1 MHKAFLVATWVFT
14 AVAASGLRPTVNINN
29 GTVVGVDLP
38 QFGQSLF
45 LGIPYAQPPVGDLRL
60 RPPRSI
66 NTSFGQLD
74 ASAYGPHCWSA
85 FTTGIDDNTP
95 FNNSEDCLTLNVIR
109 PHGLFENTPVP
120 VLVWIHGGGLT
131 TGGSA
136 DLRYNGTYLVQA
148 SVANGNPIIFV
159 SINYRLA
166 SLGFLGGKAL
176 AEEGSLNLGLRDQRL
191 ALHWVQENIA
201 NFGGDPK
208 KVTIHGE
215 SVWFKIVL
223 HVLSHVDLC
232 LTVGGSSVHA
242 QIIAY
247 AGRDDKLFNQAI
259 VQSDTWNGNF
269 SLPDASIYQATYDSL
284 LAETNC
290 TNSSGSAQ
298 LSCIRT
304 LPIDR
309 FRQSSVG
316 VTGMLFDG
324 DFLNV
329 PGVMPAYRAGNWV
342 KVPFL
347 VGSNTDEGRTF
358 APSGANT
365 TADVEAIMG
374 LLVPAEHISEALE
387 LYPDVPGLGCPFN
400 TGDFQLDPVQNGIF
414 ATPGAQNKR
423 VAAFVGDVLTAAGPR
438 WLAQE
443 ISSQVPF
450 WKYRFNHQPYAVTF
464 GVEDY
469 IGHFVEVAYV
479 FNSQNNDTDFWIKN
493 QFHATYLGAG
503 APIADR
509 FLGVSMSRAWASF
522 AATGDPNNANVSSKL
537 HWPKYSEGGENM
549 VWQTQGSVIEKDK
562 FREEGM
568 KFIMDKVFF

>member
-1 MHKAFLVATWVFT
+1 MNKAFFLVTLFST
-14 AVAASGLRPTVNINN
+14 AVVSLQPTVNIDN

-66 NTSFGQLD
+66 NASFGELD
-74 ASAYGPHCWSA
+74 ASAYGAHCWSA
-85 FTTGIDDNTP
+85 FTTGIDDNSP
-95 FNNSEDCLTLNVIR
+95 FINSEDCLTLNVIR
-109 PHGLFENTPVP
+109 PHGISDEAPVP
-120 VLVWIHGGGLT
+120 VLVWIHGGGL
-131 TGGSA
+131 A

-148 SVANGNPIIFV
+148 SVANGKPIVFV

-176 AEEGSLNLGLRDQRL
+176 AEDGSLNLGLRDQRL

-201 NFGGDPK
+201 KFGGNPN

-215 SVWFKIVL
+215 RRA
-223 HVLSHVDLC
+223 LS
-232 LTVGGSSVHA
+232 GGTSVHA

-247 AGRDDKLFNQAI
+247 SGRDDKLFNQAI
-259 VQSDTWNGNF
+259 VQSDPWGGNF
-269 SLPDASIYQATYDSL
+269 SLPDFSIYQATYDSL
-284 LAETNC
+284 LTNTDC
-290 TNSSGSAQ
+290 SSTGNSSESAQ
-298 LSCIRT
+298 LSCIRA
-304 LPIDR
+304 LPIDQ
-309 FRQSSVG
+309 FRQFSVG
-316 VTGMLFDG
+316 YTGMLIDG

-329 PGVMPAYRAGNWV
+329 EGILPAYLAGKWV
-342 KVPFL
+342 KVAFL

-365 TADVEAIMG
+365 TADVEFYIG
-374 LLVPAEHISEALE
+374 LAVPAEHLDEALR
-387 LYPDVPGLGCPFN
+387 LYPNVPGLGCPFN
-400 TGDFQLDPVQNGIF
+400 TGDFQLDPVQNGVY
-414 ATPGAQNKR
+414 ATPGTQNKR
-423 VAAFVGDVLTAAGPR
+423 LAAVYGDAFTAAGPR
-438 WLAQE
+438 WLAQQV
-443 ISSQVPF
+443 SSQVPF
-450 WKYRFNHQPYAVTF
+450 WKYRFNHIPYAVTF
-464 GVEDY
+464 GIEDY
-469 IGHFVEVAYV
+469 IGHFIEVAYV

-522 AATGDPNNANVSSKL
+522 AATGDPNNAIISSKV

-549 VWQTQGSVIEKDK
+549 VWQTQGSIVEKDN

-568 KFIMDKVFF
+568 KFIMDYVFF